1 MNMKKI
7 LSLSV
12 IVLTV
17 AGVKAQM
24 AFSTNDYVR
33 ALKSLTDVMIND
45 VTSPVAASRYYAYI
59 TLAANETL
67 GLFDARQP
75 RFSEIIKGLTEVK
88 REQELI
94 DQSDQSF
101 AVILALYTTGARLLP
116 SGYILKK
123 QTDSLLKVARK
134 KKIPEHK
141 IQSTVQAVDKVVDE
155 VMKYAITDGFVRMSG
170 YKKFTPQTGDEYW
183 QPTGPG
189 FMAALEPYWNTL
201 RTFILDS
208 CTQFNGGPPAK
219 YDTTSN
225 SDYYKLLKEVYDISM
240 NLTPEQADIANF
252 WDCNPFALQQ
262 VGHLEYGIKK
272 MSPGGHWMGITG
284 IACKKQKLN
293 LAKTTYTHAL
303 VSLGMSDAFVSCWH
317 NKYKYNRVR
326 PVTAIKRLID
336 RNWNPLLQ
344 TPPFPEYTSG
354 HSVLSTTA
362 AIILT
367 NLFGNNFSYVDDTEK
382 EFGLPARKFSS
393 FKQASSEA
401 AISRLYGGIHYRD
414 AIDNGVREG
423 EQIGNY
429 VVMKSARFQSTMSN
443 NSLSGQMRK

>member
-1 MNMKKI
+1 MKTI
-7 LSLSV
+7 LLISV
-12 IVLTV
+12 CVLVTI
-17 AGVKAQM
+17 AGKAQM

-33 ALKSLTDVMIND
+33 GLKSATDVMVND
-45 VTSPVAASRYYAYI
+45 VTSPVAAARYYAYI
-59 TLAANETL
+59 NLAANECL
-67 GLFDARQP
+67 GLFDSRQVK
-75 RFSEIIKGLTEVK
+75 FSEITKNLTEIKV
-88 REQELI
+88 EQDLI
-94 DQSDQSF
+94 DKSEKSF
-101 AVILALYTTGARLLP
+101 AVILALYKTASRLLP
-116 SGYILKK
+116 SGYILKA

-141 IQSTVQAVDKVVDE
+141 IVSTVQVVDKVVDE
-155 VMKYAITDGFVRMSG
+155 VMKFAITDGFVRMSG
-170 YKKFTPQTGDEYW
+170 YRKFTPQAGDEYW

-189 FMAALEPYWNTL
+189 FMSALEPYWNTL

-208 CTQFNGGPPAK
+208 CTQFSGGPPAK
-219 YDTTSN
+219 YDTSKS
-225 SDYYKLLKEVYDISM
+225 SDFYRQVKEVYDIGK
-240 NLTPEQADIANF
+240 NLTAQQAEIANF

-272 MSPGGHWMGITG
+272 ISPGGHWIGITG

-293 LAKTTYTHAL
+293 LAKTTYVHAL
-303 VSLGMSDAFVSCWH
+303 ISMGMSDAFVSCWH

-326 PVTAIKRLID
+326 PETAIKRLID

-367 NLFGNNFSYVDDTEK
+367 NLFGDNFSFVDDTEK
-382 EFGLPARKFSS
+382 EFGLPARKFKS
-393 FKQASSEA
+393 FRQASSEA
-401 AISRLYGGIHYRD
+401 AISRLYGGIHFRD
-414 AIDNGVREG
+414 AIENGAREG

-429 VVMKSARFQSTMSN
+429 VVMKTARFLSTMSN
-443 NSLSGQMRK
+443 HSLSGQVK

>member
-1 MNMKKI
+1 
-7 LSLSV
+7 
-12 IVLTV
+12 
-17 AGVKAQM
+17 
-24 AFSTNDYVR
+24 
-33 ALKSLTDVMIND
+33 
-45 VTSPVAASRYYAYI
+45 
-59 TLAANETL
+59 
-67 GLFDARQP
+67 
-75 RFSEIIKGLTEVK
+75 
-88 REQELI
+88 
-94 DQSDQSF
+94 
-101 AVILALYTTGARLLP
+101 
-116 SGYILKK
+116 
-123 QTDSLLKVARK
+123 
-134 KKIPEHK
+134 
-141 IQSTVQAVDKVVDE
+141 
-155 VMKYAITDGFVRMSG
+155 
-170 YKKFTPQTGDEYW
+170 
-183 QPTGPG
+183 
-189 FMAALEPYWNTL
+189 
-201 RTFILDS
+201 
-208 CTQFNGGPPAK
+208 
-219 YDTTSN
+219 
-225 SDYYKLLKEVYDISM
+225 
-240 NLTPEQADIANF
+240 
-252 WDCNPFALQQ
+252 LQQ